1 MHRFIKI
8 RILRDLDNLEER
20 ARSFRHLWLGWQA
33 APSFRPAA
41 DLFETAAGL
50 VLRLEVAGIA
60 PEDLSLTLSGQELV
74 VQGRRRLPPPE
85 GTVRVL
91 QHEVPTGVFE
101 RRFLLPLAVD
111 AEAVKARCLK
121 GVLEVELPKPTA
133 RRIPVKIAGAA
144 DDQQER

>member
-1 MHRFIKI
+1 MHHFIKI

-50 VLRLEVAGIA
+50 VLRLEVAGIP
-60 PEDLSLTLSGQELV
+60 PEELSLSLAGQELV
-74 VQGRRRLPPPE
+74 IQGRRRLSPPP
-85 GTVRVL
+85 GTARIL
-91 QHEVPTGVFE
+91 QHEMVTGVFE

-111 AEAVKARCLK
+111 PEAVEARCLH
-121 GVLEVELPKPTA
+121 GVLEVELPRPTA
-133 RRIPVKIAGAA
+133 RRIPVTASLT
-144 DDQQER
+144 DDEQER